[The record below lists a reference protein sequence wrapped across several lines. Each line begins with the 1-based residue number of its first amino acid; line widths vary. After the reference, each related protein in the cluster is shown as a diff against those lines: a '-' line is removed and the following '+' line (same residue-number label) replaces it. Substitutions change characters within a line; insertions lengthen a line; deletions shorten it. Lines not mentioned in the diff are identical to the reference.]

1 METALRVMSPPGLL
15 NLSLFRVNWLPHPA
29 DSISAQ
35 GKYIFVSSGNGMTLI
50 DMIKSVF

>member
-15 NLSLFRVNWLPHPA
+15 NLSLFRDNWLPHPA

-35 GKYIFVSSGNGMTLI
+35 GKYIFVSLVTRRRYEKI
-50 DMIKSVF
+50 YVI